1 MKIVKYV
8 ITIGAVVI
16 TSLGSMALNDER
28 AQAHSNEVVSMSVSE
43 QVLDGAR
50 DVLAPLVSWL
60 AEPEEAQSSCSQ
72 QANAQK

>member
-8 ITIGAVVI
+8 ITVGAVML

-43 QVLDGAR
+43 QVIDGAR
-50 DVLAPLVSWL
+50 DALAPLVAWL
-60 AEPEEAQSSCSQ
+60 AEPDESQSTCSE
-72 QANAQK
+72 QASAHP